1 MGVKRILKN
10 ILPIKILSLLQKLKK
25 QLNNNYVNKSYS
37 QEGEDLILNK
47 IFECKQNGF
56 YVDVGAHHPKR
67 FSNTYLFYQ
76 KGWNGINIDAM
87 PGSMNLFKKYRPRD
101 INIEAAIAKEKTEMS
116 FFMFDEPALNTFDRN
131 LAAERIAHGWKLLKE
146 QSAIATPL
154 KEILNSNLVSQQKI
168 DFMSID
174 VEGLDLE
181 VLYSNDWQA
190 FKPEYILIECLNLSV
205 TKLSTNETYQF
216 LIQQGYELFAKTC
229 RTLIFKT
236 SGL

>member
-1 MGVKRILKN
+1 MNVKRTLKS
-10 ILPIKILSLLQKLKK
+10 ILPIKIWSLLQELKK
-25 QLNNNYVNKSYS
+25 RITDNYVNKSYS
-37 QEGEDLILNK
+37 QEGEDLILSK
-47 IFECKQNGF
+47 IFERRQNGF
-56 YVDVGAHHPKR
+56 YIDVGAHHPKR

-87 PGSMNLFKKYRPRD
+87 PGSMNLFKTQRSRD

-116 FFMFDEPALNTFDRN
+116 FFMFDEPALNTFDKN
-131 LAAERIAHGWKLLKE
+131 LASERIAHGWKLLKE
-146 QSAIATPL
+146 QSAIAVPL
-154 KEILNSNLVSQQKI
+154 KEILSSNFLFHKKI

-190 FKPEYILIECLNLSV
+190 FKPEYILIECLNLSI
-205 TKLSTNETYQF
+205 TELSTNETYQF
-216 LIQQGYELFAKTC
+216 LVQQGYELFAKTC
-229 RTLIFKT
+229 RTLILKT

>member
-190 FKPEYILIECLNLSV
+190 FKPEYILIECLNLSI